1 MGKTADYLGKTAA
14 IIRNF
19 LGQTSLHG
27 FRFIAEE
34 ERHWSERW
42 FWTMLCAVSWVG
54 FGVMFQKSYTAFQ
67 ENSISFVVETTDLN
81 LLTTL
86 PSISICEYDNEAHL
100 SKKAKQIFGTRHDI
114 NLDEVLRELTYFS
127 GSAYYLKEVC
137 NNGGIKCPRGNYSQL
152 VRSVRA
158 KCEEFLVACTT
169 LESKFDCCKHFV
181 PTETEVGPCF
191 TFSAGNEK
199 KLKDQGERDWIDLVP
214 DLRSKLPAIGV
225 GLNGTAKVYL
235 HSEHEVPY
243 LNTLSSEVTLT
254 EVHVFKDL
262 MVSTIEIE
270 NDPDLRELSI
280 YQRKCRFPDENNLEL
295 ADFYSYSSCIVD
307 CRRRAQM
314 KLCNCTSH
322 FMPKT
327 KPEEH
332 CNYEGIICL
341 DKHINYLSEPT
352 TNPRGKGGLV
362 CDCLPACVDLDFNV
376 VDIRMSDILLY
387 PIPNIPESAVQV
399 RLRDIPTEKYKRIV
413 VRGKLDM
420 VVSIGGAAGLF
431 LGASLLTMVE
441 LTNFLF
447 GAGPSGQ
454 DDETNL
460 TPNDEVRGSQN
471 ENDPPAQGVLPF
483 VL

>member
-1 MGKTADYLGKTAA
+1 MRRTVPNWQNAYENIPRPLIHFQGKTAA

-19 LGQTSLHG
+19 LSQTSLHG

-34 ERHWSERW
+34 DRHWSERW

-137 NNGGIKCPRGNYSQL
+137 TNDGIECPRGNYSQL

-158 KCEEFLVACTT
+158 KCEEFLIACTT
-169 LESKFDCCKHFV
+169 LESRFECCKHFV

-191 TFSAGNEK
+191 TFSAGNENPIFEY
-199 KLKDQGERDWIDLVP
+199 LIIGDL
-214 DLRSKLPAIGV
+214 L
-225 GLNGTAKVYL
+225 
-235 HSEHEVPY
+235 
-243 LNTLSSEVTLT
+243 
-254 EVHVFKDL
+254 
-262 MVSTIEIE
+262 VSTIEIE

-280 YQRKCRFPDENNLEL
+280 YQRKCRFPDENNLKSAE
-295 ADFYSYSSCIVD
+295 FYSYSSCIVD

-314 KLCNCTSH
+314 ELCNCTSH

-327 KPEEH
+327 SK
-332 CNYEGIICL
+332 CNRNTHLESLRRQHAITQFLAKLSC
-341 DKHINYLSEPT
+341 YLLEPT

-362 CDCLPACVDLDFNV
+362 CDCLPACADLDFNPNLCS
-376 VDIRMSDILLY
+376 RELY
-387 PIPNIPESAVQV
+387 PIPNIPDSAVQV
-399 RLRDIPTEKYKRIV
+399 RLLDIPTEKYKRIV

-431 LGASLLTMVE
+431 LGASLLTIVE

-454 DDETNL
+454 DDETNP
-460 TPNDEVRGSQN
+460 TPIDEVKGSPN
-471 ENDPPAQGVLPF
+471 ENDPAAQGVLPF